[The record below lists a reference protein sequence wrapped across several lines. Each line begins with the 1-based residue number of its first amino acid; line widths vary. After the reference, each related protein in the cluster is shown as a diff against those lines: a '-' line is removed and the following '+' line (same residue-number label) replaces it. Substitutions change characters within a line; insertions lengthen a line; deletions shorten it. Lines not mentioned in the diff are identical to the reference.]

1 MVAARADV
9 EIVGPLLDEHH
20 LLAFAAFV
28 PEVVGAL
35 PLRQRLD
42 SVTDSVQPTHRKSL
56 VIASGELGLRPGD
69 VY

>member
-1 MVAARADV
+1 MVAARAD
-9 EIVGPLLDEHH
+9 EAIVFPFLGEDHR
-20 LLAFAAFV
+20 LALAAFV

-42 SVTDSVQPTHRKSL
+42 AVTDSVQPTHRKSL